1 MNHKVAIVVG
11 GTGGVGSLVT
21 LGLAEAGHDIAL
33 IYHAADDK
41 AVQLK
46 SRIEAAGRRC
56 MVVKADA
63 SDPVAVARFVG
74 AARDAFGRIDV
85 LVNTQ
90 GCTHELRLLH
100 ESPVDDLRRTVDVE
114 LMSVLYCCQAVVPTM
129 IHQKQGRIVTIGADA
144 GKVGSSA
151 EAASAA
157 ARGGVIA
164 LSKGLAREV
173 ASYGITVNVV
183 CPGPIETEL
192 FQRNSGQGTITAKLS
207 AAMVKATPMKRL
219 ARPEEVADMVIY
231 LATGQGSSFVTG
243 QAISIS
249 GGLTMC

>member
-1 MNHKVAIVVG
+1 MNDKVALIIG

-21 LGLAEAGHDIAL
+21 QGLAEAGHDIAL
-33 IYHAADDK
+33 VYHTADDK
-41 AVQLK
+41 AAQLK
-46 SRIEAAGRRC
+46 SHIESVGRRC
-56 MVVKADA
+56 QVFQADA
-63 SDPVAVARFVG
+63 SDPAAVARFVG
-74 AARDAFGRIDV
+74 ATLEAFGPIDV

-100 ESPVDDLRRTVDVE
+100 ESPVADLRRTVDVE
-114 LMSVLYCCQAVVPTM
+114 LMSVLYCCQAVIPTM
-129 IHQKQGRIVTIGADA
+129 IARKQGRIVSIGADA

-164 LSKGLAREV
+164 LTKGLAREV

-192 FQRNSGQGTITAKLS
+192 FQRNSGQDTLTAKLS

-219 ARPEEVADMVIY
+219 ARPEEVADLVIY